1 MTIKPLCFIAMP
13 FGRKVV
19 DGRSVEFDTVWQ
31 EVIAPAIEG
40 AEMQPLRADE

>member
-19 DGRSVEFDTVWQ
+19 DGRSVEFDIVWQ
-31 EVIAPAIEG
+31 EVIASTCSCRIAP
-40 AEMQPLRADE
+40 RATGPQ